1 MITHDWKSVAVLS
14 LASALTLG
22 VVAAA
27 QVGVT
32 STGMNP
38 TKVVCRN
45 VTTGQSLTVKTTDA
59 SPNCE
64 TLGLKVRPSDK
75 VRVTAFGSAPACGEP
90 PVGTSG
96 LIGLWHLDGNADDS
110 SGSGNHGIISGA
122 GVGPISDGV
131 AGAAYRFDGIDNID
145 VGNLDFSGGAYTVS
159 LWIRTAFQTGYDDY
173 RMAIGKGN
181 TSSGDMTFELML
193 IDGHS
198 HGPQFPASND
208 ANYLVWKAGS
218 TLVNSIWGRTSV
230 NLRNGSWHMLSAVY
244 SDGSQQKY
252 IDGALVF
259 NDSYS
264 GPLPLVADHVKIG
277 GFNGFGP
284 YHHPWI
290 GDLDEV
296 SIHTRALSAAEVE
309 RLYRVPRCQ
318 STS

>member
-1 MITHDWKSVAVLS
+1 MITHDQTYVGILSIGCAVA
-14 LASALTLG
+14 LG
-22 VVAAA
+22 VVASA

-38 TKVVCRN
+38 TKVTCRN
-45 VTTGQSLTVKTTDA
+45 VTTGQSLTVKTTEA

-64 TLGLKVRPSDK
+64 TLGLKVNPSDK
-75 VRVTAFGSAPACGEP
+75 VRVTAFGDAPACGEP
-90 PVGTSG
+90 PLGTSG

-122 GVGPISDGV
+122 GVTPISDGV
-131 AGAAYRFDGIDNID
+131 VGSAYSFNGVDNID
-145 VGNLDFSGGAYTVS
+145 VGNLDFSGGQYTVS
-159 LWIRTAFQTGYDDY
+159 LWIRTAFQTAYDDY

-181 TSSGDMTFELML
+181 TSTGDMTFELML

-208 ANYLVWKAGS
+208 ANYLVWRAGS
-218 TLVNSIWGRTSV
+218 TLVNSIWGRPIV
-230 NLRNGSWHMLSAVY
+230 NLRNGSWHMLTAVY
-244 SDGSQQKY
+244 ANGSQQKY
-252 IDGALVF
+252 VDGAVVN
-259 NDSYS
+259 NDSYA

-277 GFNGFGP
+277 GFNNFGP

-290 GDLDEV
+290 GNLDEV
-296 SIHTRALSAAEVE
+296 SIYTRALTTTEVG

-318 STS
+318 GTS